1 MVTLKYLSDFQRTV
15 EMPLI
20 NYEIN
25 LDLNWSEN
33 CVIIANNADQDTTFS
48 ITDTKLYVPVVSF

>member
-1 MVTLKYLSDFQRTV
+1 MVTLKHLSDFRRTV

-33 CVIIANNADQDTTFS
+33 CVIIANNADQDTFS
-48 ITDTKLYVPVVSF
+48 ITGTKLYVPVVSF